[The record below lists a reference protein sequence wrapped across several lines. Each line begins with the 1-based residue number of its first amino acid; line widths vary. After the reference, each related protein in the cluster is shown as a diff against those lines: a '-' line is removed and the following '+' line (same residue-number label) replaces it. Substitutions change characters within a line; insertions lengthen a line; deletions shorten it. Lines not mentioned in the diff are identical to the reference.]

1 MFKTKSEK
9 LELLSFLMILKNS
22 EGRNSKNKDT
32 KNMIKDQNIV
42 SPIQLVKRLFELFV
56 NENK

>member
-9 LELLSFLMILKNS
+9 LELLSFVILKNS

>member
-9 LELLSFLMILKNS
+9 LELLSFVILKNS

-32 KNMIKDQNIV
+32 KI
-42 SPIQLVKRLFELFV
+42 
-56 NENK
+56 